1 MAVVALQVT
10 IWPQH
15 DWVVD
20 FEVFFLGLL
29 LLILGMNRRLRLHDQ
44 WISSRFLAE
53 RLRSSYFLALAGTGD
68 QRETGDQRGRSPRIA
83 FFSDSSEAWIE
94 RALSEAIARRPHLD
108 AESAPLEVL
117 RDYLKRHWIEG
128 QISYQT
134 RRSGQLRA
142 SDRWLA
148 WIIKGLFAVT
158 FIAAVVHSIGS
169 YIFTVPEDWKKVLLI
184 ISITFPAIG
193 AALHGYVAQRQFRR
207 QSERYRTMAGV
218 LAQAQADMARATTIE
233 QVQDVARETERIMRE
248 ENSDWFG
255 VMRFHDIELIT

>member
-1 MAVVALQVT
+1 M
-10 IWPQH
+10 
-15 DWVVD
+15 
-20 FEVFFLGLL
+20 
-29 LLILGMNRRLRLHDQ
+29 
-44 WISSRFLAE
+44 
-53 RLRSSYFLALAGTGD
+53 
-68 QRETGDQRGRSPRIA
+68 
-83 FFSDSSEAWIE
+83 
-94 RALSEAIARRPHLD
+94 
-108 AESAPLEVL
+108 L

-148 WIIKGLFAVT
+148 WTIKGLFAVT

-169 YIFTVPEDWKKVLLI
+169 YIFTVPEDWKNVLLI
-184 ISITFPAIG
+184 ISITFPAVG
-193 AALHGYVAQRQFRR
+193 AALHGYVGQRQFRR

-218 LAQAQADMARATTIE
+218 LAQARADMARATTIG